1 MALAARKL
9 VSCDSHQ
16 RTERHVGFLVG
27 TDEAGY
33 APNLGPLVIS
43 ATVWS
48 VPGNPCDVDL
58 YKLLRKVVAKT
69 PPAKKNGK
77 AGNSRGVRSAP
88 GRLVLADSKV
98 VYRPPEGLGALELG
112 VLATLALAGRRPA
125 SWREVWRDL
134 DSQAADELEGLPWHA
149 EYDRE
154 VPVDADREHLDRLAG
169 RLTSEADAAGIK
181 LLAVRSRAIFPDRWN
196 ALTEEHNKSTALS
209 MLTLELLSQV
219 LMELPP
225 APVAVIC
232 DKHGGR
238 NFYQSLLQQYV
249 SSYLVEVYGEGR
261 SQSIYRW
268 GPDGCRTE
276 VVFRVN
282 AERYLP
288 CAVASMTSKYLR
300 ELSMLAFNQYW
311 NRYLPELRPTAGY
324 PLDAGRFKADIAAT
338 QATLGIADRILWRN
352 R

>member
-1 MALAARKL
+1 
-9 VSCDSHQ
+9 
-16 RTERHVGFLVG
+16 VGYIVG

-48 VPGNPCDVDL
+48 VPGEPREVDL
-58 YKLLRKVVAKT
+58 YKLLRRAVVKT
-69 PPAKKNGK
+69 PPTKTPRKKT
-77 AGNSRGVRSAP
+77 AGECPPRSSAP
-88 GRLVLADSKV
+88 RRLVLADSKV

-112 VLATLALAGRRPA
+112 VLAALALGGHRPA
-125 SWREVWRDL
+125 SWREVWRVL
-134 DSQAADELEGLPWHA
+134 DHHAAGELDRFPWHRDYDCALPVAADGEQLGL
-149 EYDRE
+149 
-154 VPVDADREHLDRLAG
+154 LAG
-169 RLTSEADAAGIK
+169 QLIAEADKAGVR
-181 LLAVRSRAIFPDRWN
+181 LLAVRSRAVFADHWN

-209 MLTLELLSQV
+209 LLTLELLSEV
-219 LMELPP
+219 LAALPP

-238 NFYQSLLQQYV
+238 NFYQPLLQRHV
-249 SSYLVEVYGEGR
+249 SHLVEVYGEGR
-261 SQSIYRW
+261 NESIYRW
-268 GPDGCRTE
+268 GPDDCRTE

-300 ELSMLAFNQYW
+300 ELAMRPF
-311 NRYLPELRPTAGY
+311 NRYWAGHLPELRPTAGY
-324 PLDAGRFKADIAAT
+324 PLDAGRFKADIAAM
-338 QATLGIADRILWRN
+338 QAALGIDDRILWRN